1 MGVAQAGASI
11 MLINKIIPAFAAVAI
26 GASAVVSL
34 PGFSPEAD
42 ASTPPKV
49 VKSDRLDLRPIG
61 AECSP
66 QAWPYYEADCLRD
79 RRQVSRQAKPVRL
92 ITTDR
97 IATR

>member
-1 MGVAQAGASI
+1 MHRGSI
-11 MLINKIIPAFAAVAI
+11 MLINKIIPAVAAAAI
-26 GASAVVSL
+26 GASAVMAL

-49 VKSDRLDLRPIG
+49 VKSDRLDQRPVG

-66 QAWPYYEADCLRD
+66 QAWPYYEANCLRD

-92 ITTDR
+92 ITADR
-97 IATR
+97 IATQ